1 MSRLRRR
8 IASQPRAA
16 AAAAGSYHPWGT
28 PDTPHEMP
36 HVMVRYD
43 SGMTGVEQVVYAPDG
58 RGIPMTAAA
67 QYGTVARA
75 GRA

>member
-1 MSRLRRR
+1 MSRLRAR
-8 IASQPRAA
+8 IAGQPQAARAA
-16 AAAAGSYHPWGT
+16 ASGYHPWGT
-28 PDTPHEMP
+28 VDTPAVMP
-36 HVMVRYD
+36 QVMVRYA

-67 QYGTVARA
+67 GHGTVARA